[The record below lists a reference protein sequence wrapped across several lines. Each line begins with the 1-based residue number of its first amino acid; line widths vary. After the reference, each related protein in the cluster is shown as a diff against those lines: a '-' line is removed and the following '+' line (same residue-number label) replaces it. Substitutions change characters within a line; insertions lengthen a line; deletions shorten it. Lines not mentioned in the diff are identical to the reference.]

1 MRVSTSWAQKSG
13 TQYMLKQQSE
23 LIQTQ
28 LKLSSGKRIL
38 TPSED
43 PRAAVQIVDLKQNIK
58 QTEQFQENTNTAR
71 QRLSMEETALQNII
85 ESIHRVRELGVQGLN
100 DTNSANNR
108 QGIAAELDQLNQQI
122 LSMAN
127 TKNSNGEYIFAGF
140 LSDKIP
146 FAEQAPGTTPAT
158 FNYAGDDN
166 QRKIQIG
173 PTRTITDGNSGEEVF
188 GTSGTDSLFEVVDE
202 LSTGLKNDNPQ
213 TNVLDKLTTSLEKV
227 LTVQATIG
235 ARLNALDRQENL
247 NEDNILGMQT
257 VLSETEDLDFAEAI
271 SKFNLQSVSLQAAQQ
286 AYTKVQGLSLFN
298 YL

>member
-85 ESIHRVRELGVQGLN
+85 ESIHRVRELGIQGLN

-108 QGIAAELDQLNQQI
+108 KGIAAELDQLNQQI

-140 LSDKIP
+140 LSDQIP
-146 FAEQAPGTTPAT
+146 FAEQTPATTPAT

-188 GTSGTDSLFEVVDE
+188 GTSGTGSLFEVVDE

-213 TNVLDKLTTSLEKV
+213 ANVLDKLTTSLEKV

-298 YL
+298 FL

>member
-1 MRVSTSWAQKSG
+1 MRVSTPWAQKSG
-13 TQYMLKQQSE
+13 TQSMLKQQSE

-58 QTEQFQENTNTAR
+58 QTEQYQENTNTAR

-85 ESIHRVRELGVQGLN
+85 ESVHRVRELGVQGLN

-108 QGIAAELDQLNQQI
+108 KGIAAELDQLNQQI

-127 TKNSNGEYIFAGF
+127 TKNSNGEYLFAGF

-146 FAEQAPGTTPAT
+146 FAEQTPATTPAT
-158 FNYAGDDN
+158 FNYSGDDN
-166 QRKIQIG
+166 QRQIQIG
-173 PTRTITDGNSGEEVF
+173 PTRTITDGNPGEDVF
-188 GTSGTDSLFEVVDE
+188 GTSGTDSLFEIVDE
-202 LSTGLKNDNPQ
+202 LAAGLKNDNPPAGA
-213 TNVLDKLTTSLEKV
+213 LDKLTSSLEKV

-247 NEDNILGMQT
+247 NEDDILGMQT

-298 YL
+298 FL